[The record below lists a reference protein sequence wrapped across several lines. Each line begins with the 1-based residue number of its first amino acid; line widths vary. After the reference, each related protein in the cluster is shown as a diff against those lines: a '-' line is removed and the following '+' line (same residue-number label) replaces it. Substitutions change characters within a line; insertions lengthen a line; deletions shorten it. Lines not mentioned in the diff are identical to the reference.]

1 MTTKFVV
8 SHELKL
14 KLISLTPNYDST
26 SLTSRVEVHFRDIAL
41 AGLKLT
47 KIIRYFSAPQ

>member
-14 KLISLTPNYDST
+14 KLHFIDPQLRQYQAYLPG
-26 SLTSRVEVHFRDIAL
+26 EVHFRDKAL
-41 AGLKLT
+41 AGLKLP